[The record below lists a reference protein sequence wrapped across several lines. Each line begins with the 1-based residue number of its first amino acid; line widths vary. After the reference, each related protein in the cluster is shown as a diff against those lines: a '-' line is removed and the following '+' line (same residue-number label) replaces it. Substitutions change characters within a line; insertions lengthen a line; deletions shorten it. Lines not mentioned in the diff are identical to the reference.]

1 MNKILYGTAYHTIV
15 DFPAV
20 INLPYPSRLY
30 KLYNQIVAAP
40 VQLFAS
46 SIDLLLTKDRKRYR
60 HIRNFRNKAK
70 NELLGDK
77 DYILKWMEELV
88 KE

>member
-1 MNKILYGTAYHTIV
+1 MNSRLYHTII

-20 INLPYPSRLY
+20 INLPFHSPLY

-40 VQLFAS
+40 FQLFVG
-46 SIDLLLTKDRKRYR
+46 SIELLLTKDRKRYI
-60 HIRNFRNKAK
+60 HLRNSRNMYK

-77 DYILKWMEELV
+77 NYISKWMEELV